1 MRLLTPRV
9 HTSILTAAVLGAAAI
24 GMSAQQ
30 PAAPQGAPAGGRQ
43 GGPPAGVRQGGP
55 LTAGRGPGVP
65 RLSSLPFPEAPVVLD
80 TLTGPIRAVPFV
92 KGLVNPW
99 SMAFLPNGDM
109 LVTERPGRLRIVRSG
124 TLEPQPISGVPTVL
138 AQGQGGLLEVSLH
151 PQFAQNQFV
160 YLTYSKSGE
169 RGNTTAL
176 ARGRLQGNALT
187 GVQDIF
193 VADAWSQGP
202 AHFGSK
208 LAWNRDGTLFM
219 TVGERNDRTRAQ
231 DTSHH
236 AGKVLR
242 LRDDGTAPMDNPF
255 VGRTG
260 FRAEIYSYGHRNLQG
275 LSLHP
280 DTGALWETEH
290 GPQGGDELNIIQ
302 PGKNYGWPIVT
313 FGREYT
319 GEAITAMPYKEGIET
334 PVIFWAPS
342 IGLSGMAFYT
352 GDRFAQWKG
361 NLFLG
366 GLSGLQMVRV
376 VFTDKGP
383 VGREALLG
391 ALRLRVRDVRQGP
404 DGYLYVAVDEPNGG
418 VLRLEPAPAAG
429 GRTQ

>member
-1 MRLLTPRV
+1 MRP
-9 HTSILTAAVLGAAAI
+9 
-24 GMSAQQ
+24 
-30 PAAPQGAPAGGRQ
+30 
-43 GGPPAGVRQGGP
+43 
-55 LTAGRGPGVP
+55 
-65 RLSSLPFPEAPVVLD
+65 
-80 TLTGPIRAVPFV
+80 
-92 KGLVNPW
+92 
-99 SMAFLPNGDM
+99 
-109 LVTERPGRLRIVRSG
+109 
-124 TLEPQPISGVPTVL
+124 
-138 AQGQGGLLEVSLH
+138 
-151 PQFAQNQFV
+151 NQFV

-176 ARGRLQGNALT
+176 ARGRLEGNALT

-202 AHFGSK
+202 IHFGSK
-208 LAWNRDGTLFM
+208 IAWNRDGTLFM
-219 TVGERNDRTRAQ
+219 TVGERNDRNRAQ

-255 VGRTG
+255 VGRAG

-319 GEAITAMPYKEGIET
+319 GEVITNMPYKEGIEN

-352 GDRFAQWKG
+352 GNRFPQWKG

-404 DGYLYVAVDEPNGG
+404 DEYLYVAVDEPNGG
-418 VLRLEPAPAAG
+418 VLRIEPGPAAVSA
-429 GRTQ
+429 RTQ